1 EMGNIVHIIS
11 RRVSYNQRSF
21 EQICPN
27 IYEHRIFRGMF
38 MPITYRAE
46 SIVQRSTLK
55 NILLSAMT
63 YVYLRT
69 VYMFFVMI
77 HAILIIHRHNI
88 DGVIERASS
97 YGAGVYAA
105 KLCGIPSIVEVI
117 DPEYSSMALR
127 STDKIFAYTTSI
139 FKSSI
144 SREKIEITTAGVD
157 LRRFD
162 LKRLDGTKI
171 RRKYG
176 IQNNDVIVYV
186 GSLEPWHGIG
196 DLISAMSYLGDN
208 VRLLVVGGKKDV
220 LTILEQ
226 LASEKGVS
234 DRVIF
239 VGSVDHSEVPNY
251 IAAADVA
258 CAPFNPA
265 KGSLTRKHGFF
276 FSPIKIFEY
285 MACEKPVVATNI
297 EIVSDIVKTNNC
309 GVLVEPGDPVSLAEG
324 VDLLLKNK
332 KEAQAYGKNGRKAVQ
347 GKYTWDIVASQLYGG
362 LLDIIR
368 DHDS

>member
-1 EMGNIVHIIS
+1 MSSKKLNICYVAPDIALSKDIHDGGTTHIMGVAQSLAEMGNIVHIIS
-11 RRVSYNQRSF
+11 RRVSYNQKSF

-38 MPITYRAE
+38 MSITYRAE
-46 SIVQRSTLK
+46 SIAQKRSLK
-55 NILLSAMT
+55 SMLLSAIT

-69 VYMFFVMI
+69 VYMLFVMI
-77 HAILIIHRHNI
+77 HALLIIRKHNI

-127 STDKIFAYTTSI
+127 NTDKIFAYTTSI

-144 SREKIEITTAGVD
+144 PREKIEITTAGVN
-157 LRRFD
+157 LHRFD
-162 LKRLDGTKI
+162 LKRLDGSKI

-176 IQNNDVIVYV
+176 IQDNDIIVYV
-186 GSLEPWHGIG
+186 GSLEPWHGIE
-196 DLISAMSYLGDN
+196 DLISAISYLDDN
-208 VRLLVVGGKKDV
+208 VRLLVVGGKKDA
-220 LTILEQ
+220 LTILGQ

-239 VGSVDHSEVPNY
+239 VGSVDYSDVSNY

-258 CAPFNPA
+258 CAPFNPE
-265 KGSLTRKHGFF
+265 KGRLTRKYGFF

-285 MACEKPVVATNI
+285 MACERPVVATNI
-297 EIVSDIVKTNNC
+297 
-309 GVLVEPGDPVSLAEG
+309 
-324 VDLLLKNK
+324 
-332 KEAQAYGKNGRKAVQ
+332 
-347 GKYTWDIVASQLYGG
+347 
-362 LLDIIR
+362 
-368 DHDS
+368 